1 MTESELDRQREKS
14 RNLRS
19 EIELERRREK
29 ARNLRYKKSCLATMG
44 AANILN
50 ELEEMCESCSDI
62 VYIVEDQ
69 ETLDA
74 LIGDEDE
81 AFEFRMLFS
90 ELSADAD
97 QLYNCI
103 FDNFGF
109 YYDDSC
115 QGFDDCTVALIGNR
129 YEVLGFDGYVEDYMA
144 MTSYE
149 QGLAQTEAG
158 KRLMRHTKAEMLSII
173 GQSMGTLLAFY
184 DLRQRY
190 SSLKASI
197 DILRGN
203 NSALLQ
209 QVKEI
214 EEAYEKAE
222 AVEFHS
228 WHEET
233 KRFDRLCELLPER
246 AWLE

>member
-1 MTESELDRQREKS
+1 MAESEIEHQQEKA

-44 AANILN
+44 ADDILS
-50 ELEEMCESCSDI
+50 ELNEMCEACSDI

-90 ELSADAD
+90 ELSAGAD

-103 FDNFGF
+103 LDNYG
-109 YYDDSC
+109 YYGEG
-115 QGFDDCTVALIGNR
+115 QQEFDDCTVGLIGNR
-129 YEVLGFDGYVEDYMA
+129 YEVLGFDGYEEDYMS

-149 QGLAQTEAG
+149 QDLAQTEAG

-173 GQSMGTLLAFY
+173 GQAMGTLMAFY

-190 SSLKASI
+190 YSMKASI

-203 NSALLQ
+203 NSALLK

-222 AVEFHS
+222 EVGFGS
-228 WHEET
+228 WNQET
-233 KRFDRLCELLPER
+233 KHFDRLCTLMPER
-246 AWLE
+246 AWVE

>member
-1 MTESELDRQREKS
+1 MTESELERQREKS

-44 AANILN
+44 ALDVIN

-97 QLYNCI
+97 HLYNCI
-103 FDNFGF
+103 VDNYG
-109 YYDDSC
+109 YYEEG
-115 QGFDDCTVALIGNR
+115 QKEFDDCTVALIGNR
-129 YEVLGFDGYVEDYMA
+129 YEVVGFDGYMEDYMA

-149 QGLAQTEAG
+149 QDLAKTEAG

-190 SSLKASI
+190 SSMKASI

-228 WHEET
+228 WHGET